1 MNQIER
7 KFIINETAQKGDNRS
22 IIISWSASELLN
34 KVQKGKLLLIMY
46 IASGLSIWIVL
57 WPDLMVHDTFKASFK
72 DCFGVYIE
80 LK

>member
-46 IASGLSIWIVL
+46 IASGLSI
-57 WPDLMVHDTFKASFK
+57 
-72 DCFGVYIE
+72 
-80 LK
+80 